1 MGEFLGTLTIPVTV
15 CTATIPPRGALLA
28 RAIQS
33 VHQQTVQPEAHI
45 IHVDHGRRG
54 GPAILDEAI
63 ASAKSEWVAILDDD
77 DEFLPHHLE
86 TLWALIEQGADLA
99 FSHFRFGNL
108 QTAGHLEHFRGVPF
122 ENEKPRQITK
132 VFLVAKSWWERVGGF
147 SGGFDSLSYELD
159 EQGHRIGE
167 DFVFV
172 KKLAALNARILGT
185 GEVTWI
191 YHTDHENTL
200 GMASRW

>member
-1 MGEFLGTLTIPVTV
+1 
-15 CTATIPPRGALLA
+15 
-28 RAIQS
+28 